1 VIAERDSAKNIK
13 GRTNKCCFS
22 AGQTKTK
29 PNKEE
34 PGHNFASITHK
45 ASDHHLHHE

>member
-1 VIAERDSAKNIK
+1 MIAERDSAKNIEGK
-13 GRTNKCCFS
+13 TNKCCFS
-22 AGQTKTK
+22 AGQTKT
-29 PNKEE
+29 NKEE